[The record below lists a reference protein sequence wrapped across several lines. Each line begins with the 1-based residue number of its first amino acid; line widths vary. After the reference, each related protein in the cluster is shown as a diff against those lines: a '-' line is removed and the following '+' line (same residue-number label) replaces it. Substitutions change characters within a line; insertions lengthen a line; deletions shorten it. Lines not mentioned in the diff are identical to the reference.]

1 MRFGDNSTPSGSPG
15 NHFDGLMA
23 GFALYNSALTQEQI
37 FAHAAAANIPEPS
50 RALLLTLATALLLGR
65 RQR

>member
-1 MRFGDNSTPSGSPG
+1 
-15 NHFDGLMA
+15 MA